1 MIRRGRRRAGFWD
14 RTRAGAR
21 RMKEEEG
28 REEKRREVGLPLSE
42 KRKGQEEELLSA
54 AWKSGI

>member
-1 MIRRGRRRAGFWD
+1 
-14 RTRAGAR
+14 
-21 RMKEEEG
+21 MKEEEG